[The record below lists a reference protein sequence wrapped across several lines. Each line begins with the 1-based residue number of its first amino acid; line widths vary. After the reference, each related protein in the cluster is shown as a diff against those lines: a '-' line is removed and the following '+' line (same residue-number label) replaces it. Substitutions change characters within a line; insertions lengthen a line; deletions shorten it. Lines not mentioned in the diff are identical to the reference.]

1 MSLNLGIKRA
11 NLNNALAF
19 ALLLALSAS
28 FILPLFWMIST
39 SLKPI
44 DQLLLDPPK
53 WVPNPLEFDNYPN
66 ALEEQP
72 FLQYLGNSL
81 QIAVA
86 AVLGALLSNSLIA
99 YGFSRIDWKGR
110 DVIFVLVLSTL
121 MLPYHVVMIPLFV
134 SFSKIGWVNTWLP
147 LIVPAYFGHPF
158 FIFMLRQF
166 MLGIPKELSE
176 ATRIDGGSEWILLTR
191 IILPLCKPALA
202 TVALFQF
209 IWSWN
214 DFIGPLIYLNERSLY
229 PMSLGLALY
238 HNSQGITDFS
248 ILMAASTMAVVPIII
263 IFFFMQGVFIQGI
276 SLTGLKG

>member
-1 MSLNLGIKRA
+1 MTASLGIKRTSI
-11 NLNNALAF
+11 NNIVSF
-19 ALLLALSAS
+19 VLLVGLSAA
-28 FILPLFWMIST
+28 FILPLFWMITT

-44 DQLLLDPPK
+44 DQLLLDPPV
-53 WVPNPLEFDNYPN
+53 WIPEPLEFDNYPN
-66 ALEEQP
+66 ALEAQP

-86 AVLGALLSNSLIA
+86 AVIGAIISNSLVA
-99 YGFSRIDWKGR
+99 YGFSRVEWKGR
-110 DVIFVLVLSTL
+110 DAVFVLVLSTL

-134 SFSKIGWVNTWLP
+134 SFSKIGWVNSWLP
-147 LIVPAYFGHPF
+147 LIVPAWLGHPF

-191 IILPLCKPALA
+191 VILPLCKPALA

-214 DFIGPLIYLNERSLY
+214 DFIGPLIYLNDRDLY

-263 IFFFMQGVFIQGI
+263 IFFFMQRVFIQGI

>member
-1 MSLNLGIKRA
+1 MSA
-11 NLNNALAF
+11 A
-19 ALLLALSAS
+19 
-28 FILPLFWMIST
+28 FILPLFWMITT

-44 DQLLLDPPK
+44 DQLLLDPPV
-53 WVPNPLEFDNYPN
+53 WIPTPLEFENYPN
-66 ALEEQP
+66 ALEAQP

-86 AVLGALLSNSLIA
+86 AVIGALISNSLVA
-99 YGFSRIDWKGR
+99 YGFSRVEWKGR
-110 DVIFVLVLSTL
+110 DIVFVLVLSTL

-147 LIVPAYFGHPF
+147 LIVPAWLGHPF

-191 IILPLCKPALA
+191 VILPLCKPALA

-214 DFIGPLIYLNERSLY
+214 DFIGPLIYLNDRDLY

-248 ILMAASTMAVVPIII
+248 ILMAASTMAVAPIISSS
-263 IFFFMQGVFIQGI
+263 
-276 SLTGLKG
+276 SLCSASLFRAFRSQA

>member
-1 MSLNLGIKRA
+1 MLAKLDIKRKT
-11 NLNNALAF
+11 LNNIVALS
-19 ALLLALSAS
+19 LLVALSAS

-44 DQLLLDPPK
+44 DQLLLDPPV
-53 WVPNPLEFDNYPN
+53 WIPTPLEFDNYPG

-72 FLQYLGNSL
+72 FLLYLSNSL

-86 AVLGALLSNSLIA
+86 CVIGALISNSLIA
-99 YGFSRIDWKGR
+99 YGFSRVEWKGR
-110 DVIFVLVLSTL
+110 DAVFVLVLSTL

-134 SFSKIGWVNTWLP
+134 TFSRIGWVNTWLP
-147 LIVPAYFGHPF
+147 LIVPAWLGHPF

-176 ATRIDGGSEWILLTR
+176 ATRIDGGSEWVLLTR
-191 IILPLCKPALA
+191 IILPLCRPALA

-209 IWSWN
+209 IWAWN
-214 DFIGPLIYLNERSLY
+214 DFIGPLIYLNDRDLY

>member
-1 MSLNLGIKRA
+1 MFPYLGIKRA
-11 NLNNALAF
+11 NINNIVSF
-19 ALLLALSAS
+19 VLLVVLSAA
-28 FILPLFWMIST
+28 FILPLFWMITT

-44 DQLLLDPPK
+44 DQLLLDPPV
-53 WVPNPLEFDNYPN
+53 WIPSPLEFENYPN
-66 ALEEQP
+66 ALEAQP

-86 AVLGALLSNSLIA
+86 AVIGALISNSLVA
-99 YGFSRIDWKGR
+99 YGFSRVEWKGR
-110 DVIFVLVLSTL
+110 DIVFVLVLSTL

-147 LIVPAYFGHPF
+147 LIVPAWLGHPF

-191 IILPLCKPALA
+191 VVLPLCKPALA

-214 DFIGPLIYLNERSLY
+214 DFIGPLIYLNDRSLY
-229 PMSLGLALY
+229 PMSWGWR
-238 HNSQGITDFS
+238 S
-248 ILMAASTMAVVPIII
+248 III
-263 IFFFMQGVFIQGI
+263 RRASPI
-276 SLTGLKG
+276 SAF

>member
-1 MSLNLGIKRA
+1 MFVNIGNKRA
-11 NLNNALAF
+11 NVNNIVSF
-19 ALLLALSAS
+19 VLLVGLSAA
-28 FILPLFWMIST
+28 FILPLFWMITT

-44 DQLLLDPPK
+44 DQLLLDPPV
-53 WVPNPLEFDNYPN
+53 WIPRPLEFDNYPK
-66 ALEEQP
+66 ALEAQP

-86 AVLGALLSNSLIA
+86 AVIGAIVSNSLVA
-99 YGFSRIDWKGR
+99 YGFSRVEWRGR
-110 DVIFVLVLSTL
+110 DAVFVLVLSTL

-147 LIVPAYFGHPF
+147 LIAPAWLGHPF

-191 IILPLCKPALA
+191 VILPLCKPALA

-214 DFIGPLIYLNERSLY
+214 DFIGPLIYLNDRSLY

-263 IFFFMQGVFIQGI
+263 IFFLMQRVFIQGI

>member
-1 MSLNLGIKRA
+1 MIANLGIKRSSI
-11 NLNNALAF
+11 NKIVSF
-19 ALLLALSAS
+19 VLLVVLSAS

-44 DQLLLDPPK
+44 DQLLLDPPL
-53 WVPNPLEFDNYPN
+53 WIPNPLEFDNYPN

-81 QIAVA
+81 QIAA
-86 AVLGALLSNSLIA
+86 ATVIGAIVSNTLIA
-99 YGFSRIDWKGR
+99 YGFSRVDWKGR
-110 DVIFVLVLSTL
+110 DLVFVLVLSTL

-134 SFSKIGWVNTWLP
+134 TFSKLGWVNSWLP

-176 ATRIDGGSEWILLTR
+176 ATRIDGGSEWVLLTR

-214 DFIGPLIYLNERSLY
+214 DFLGPLIYLNDRSLY

-238 HNSQGITDFS
+238 HNSQGLTDFS
-248 ILMAASTMAVVPIII
+248 VLMAASTMAVVPIII